1 MHFLNSSFNSFQND
15 MGLKPH
21 DCAKVM
27 GQKEC
32 AEFLLL
38 YETSLE
44 MAKELS
50 EVHTKREV
58 LMAEH
63 NELRSYFKY
72 VHTGSF
78 ILGWHSLKACI
89 SKKDCHMIKNRT
101 CACSLDKG
109 ICFFTFRMDFE
120 LKG

>member
-1 MHFLNSSFNSFQND
+1 MRFSCAIHFQND

-44 MAKELS
+44 MAKELN
-50 EVHTKREV
+50 EVQTKKE
-58 LMAEH
+58 LLLAEY
-63 NELRSYFKY
+63 NELRSYFK
-72 VHTGSF
+72 
-78 ILGWHSLKACI
+78 
-89 SKKDCHMIKNRT
+89 
-101 CACSLDKG
+101 
-109 ICFFTFRMDFE
+109 
-120 LKG
+120 

>member
-1 MHFLNSSFNSFQND
+1 
-15 MGLKPH
+15 MGLKPY

-38 YETSLE
+38 YETSVE

-50 EVHTKREV
+50 EVHTKKEM

-63 NELRSYFKY
+63 NELRSYFK
-72 VHTGSF
+72 
-78 ILGWHSLKACI
+78 
-89 SKKDCHMIKNRT
+89 
-101 CACSLDKG
+101 
-109 ICFFTFRMDFE
+109 
-120 LKG
+120 

>member
-1 MHFLNSSFNSFQND
+1 

-32 AEFLLL
+32 SEFLLL
-38 YETSLE
+38 YETSLD

-50 EVHTKREV
+50 EVHIKREA

-72 VHTGSF
+72 AN
-78 ILGWHSLKACI
+78 HSEKLFSIFSHFYLKTEA
-89 SKKDCHMIKNRT
+89 
-101 CACSLDKG
+101 L
-109 ICFFTFRMDFE
+109 
-120 LKG
+120 

>member
-1 MHFLNSSFNSFQND
+1 

-44 MAKELS
+44 MAKELY

-63 NELRSYFKY
+63 NELRSYFK
-72 VHTGSF
+72 
-78 ILGWHSLKACI
+78 
-89 SKKDCHMIKNRT
+89 
-101 CACSLDKG
+101 
-109 ICFFTFRMDFE
+109 
-120 LKG
+120 

>member
-1 MHFLNSSFNSFQND
+1 

-72 VHTGSF
+72 VHR
-78 ILGWHSLKACI
+78 GWSLIIRTNLNIQI
-89 SKKDCHMIKNRT
+89 SIVQKVY
-101 CACSLDKG
+101 
-109 ICFFTFRMDFE
+109 E
-120 LKG
+120 

>member
-1 MHFLNSSFNSFQND
+1 

-44 MAKELS
+44 MAKEFQAKIRR
-50 EVHTKREV
+50 V
-58 LMAEH
+58 
-63 NELRSYFKY
+63 
-72 VHTGSF
+72 TGTQHIPF
-78 ILGWHSLKACI
+78 
-89 SKKDCHMIKNRT
+89 DP
-101 CACSLDKG
+101 
-109 ICFFTFRMDFE
+109 
-120 LKG
+120 

>member
-1 MHFLNSSFNSFQND
+1 MLCLNNHDEYAFYSVGKNIYNYGFLNSHFNSFQND

-72 VHTGSF
+72 VH
-78 ILGWHSLKACI
+78 
-89 SKKDCHMIKNRT
+89 MQ
-101 CACSLDKG
+101 
-109 ICFFTFRMDFE
+109 
-120 LKG
+120 

>member
-1 MHFLNSSFNSFQND
+1 MDFLNSSFNSFQND

-72 VHTGSF
+72 VHSMQNTYLCDTHSAVTYICYDAEEK
-78 ILGWHSLKACI
+78 ILYYYFHI
-89 SKKDCHMIKNRT
+89 
-101 CACSLDKG
+101 
-109 ICFFTFRMDFE
+109 
-120 LKG
+120 

>member
-1 MHFLNSSFNSFQND
+1 

-44 MAKELS
+44 MAKELN
-50 EVHTKREV
+50 EVQTKKE
-58 LMAEH
+58 LLLAEY
-63 NELRSYFKY
+63 NELRSYFK
-72 VHTGSF
+72 
-78 ILGWHSLKACI
+78 
-89 SKKDCHMIKNRT
+89 
-101 CACSLDKG
+101 
-109 ICFFTFRMDFE
+109 
-120 LKG
+120 

>member
-1 MHFLNSSFNSFQND
+1 MNTTNVHTYARSKKRACRHDVKLTFKWPFQND

-44 MAKELS
+44 ISWPFLEKFCR
-50 EVHTKREV
+50 V
-58 LMAEH
+58 
-63 NELRSYFKY
+63 
-72 VHTGSF
+72 TGTQH
-78 ILGWHSLKACI
+78 IP
-89 SKKDCHMIKNRT
+89 
-101 CACSLDKG
+101 LD
-109 ICFFTFRMDFE
+109 T
-120 LKG
+120 

>member
-1 MHFLNSSFNSFQND
+1 
-15 MGLKPH
+15 
-21 DCAKVM
+21 M

-72 VHTGSF
+72 VH
-78 ILGWHSLKACI
+78 
-89 SKKDCHMIKNRT
+89 MQ
-101 CACSLDKG
+101 
-109 ICFFTFRMDFE
+109 
-120 LKG
+120 

>member
-1 MHFLNSSFNSFQND
+1 MRFWTHPAKIIVQKEYPKFLLLSENPTKNYVNKILLFIFQND

-44 MAKELS
+44 MAKELY

-63 NELRSYFKY
+63 NELRSYFK
-72 VHTGSF
+72 
-78 ILGWHSLKACI
+78 
-89 SKKDCHMIKNRT
+89 
-101 CACSLDKG
+101 
-109 ICFFTFRMDFE
+109 
-120 LKG
+120 